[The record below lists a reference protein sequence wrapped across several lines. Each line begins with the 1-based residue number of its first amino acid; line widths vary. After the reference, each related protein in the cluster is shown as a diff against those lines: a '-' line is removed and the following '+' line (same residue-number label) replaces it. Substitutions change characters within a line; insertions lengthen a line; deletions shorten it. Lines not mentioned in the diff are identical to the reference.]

1 MYGVCSSQEDRGTTE
16 MGSCLLWERTALDGL
31 EDTAEKV
38 AVMEVGQLGS
48 WTPRQLC
55 LVCDVGRE
63 KVLSPV
69 EELWSGVGR
78 P

>member
-1 MYGVCSSQEDRGTTE
+1 MNGLVFVARADV
-16 MGSCLLWERTALDGL
+16 LDGSATRL
-31 EDTAEKV
+31 KKV

-55 LVCDVGRE
+55 SVCDVGGE